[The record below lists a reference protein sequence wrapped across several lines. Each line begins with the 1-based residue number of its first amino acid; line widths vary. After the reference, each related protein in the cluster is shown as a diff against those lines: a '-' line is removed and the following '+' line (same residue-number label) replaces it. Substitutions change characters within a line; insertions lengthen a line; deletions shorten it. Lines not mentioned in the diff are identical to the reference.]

1 MKIPEPRK
9 LKSGTYFIQLR
20 LGGVSV
26 SVSAP
31 TAKECTRRA
40 ALIKAEH
47 LSGRKAV
54 KKSELTLRQA
64 CERYI
69 AAQEKA
75 KHSPETIR
83 GYDIIMRNRF
93 QSVMDLPVSSITNWQ
108 KVYDADAARLSPKT
122 MENTWRFIRSVCRHE
137 CGITLPEI
145 STVKRTRPE
154 HTFLEP
160 EQITLFVSEAAKD
173 KYAIP
178 LLLCLSSCRSSE
190 VQGLDWSQVDLEH
203 DRIRIA
209 QTMVQNKSREYVSKA
224 EAKTEESTRYIPL
237 FIPELKAALQAVPEK
252 SGKVVKVRPNSV
264 YRRAN
269 QICERLGLP
278 LVGQHGLRHSF
289 ASLCFSLDIP
299 SKITQQIGGWKDD
312 QIVTEIYT
320 HLSQK
325 HLNDQIDK
333 LQAFFKNPQKPASEE
348 ADSGV
353 NAN

>member
-75 KHSPETIR
+75 KHSPETVR

-93 QSVMDLPVSSITNWQ
+93 QNVMDLPVSSITNWQ
-108 KVYDADAARLSPKT
+108 KVYDADAAHLSPKT
-122 MENTWRFIRSVCRHE
+122 MENTWRFIRSVCRYE

-173 KYAIP
+173 KHAIP

-190 VQGLDWSQVDLEH
+190 VQGLDWSHVDLEH
-203 DRIRIA
+203 NRIRIA

-224 EAKTEESTRYIPL
+224 EAKTEESARYIPL

-320 HLSQK
+320 HLSKK
-325 HLNDQIDK
+325 HLNEQIDK
-333 LQAFFKNPQKPASEE
+333 LQAFFKNSQKPASEE